1 MIQGIIFDMD
11 GVLCDSE
18 PFITQAAVAMFRE
31 RHGVAVQAAD
41 FLPFTGMGENRFLGG
56 VAERYGVRLDLET
69 DKAFTYARYLDLIR
83 GRLQPMP
90 GVAALIAQCRR
101 MGWRLAVASS
111 ADRVKVDGNLEEL
124 GFGGTAFDAV
134 VDGSQVARKKPAPD
148 LFLLAAAQLG
158 LEPAGCVV
166 FEDAVAGVQAAGAA
180 GMRAIG
186 VRGAFDDARLR
197 AAGAA
202 ATVNDLTEAAEA
214 LARLG

>member
-1 MIQGIIFDMD
+1 VQGD
-11 GVLCDSE
+11 
-18 PFITQAAVAMFRE
+18 
-31 RHGVAVQAAD
+31 D

-134 VDGSQVARKKPAPD
+134 IDGSQVARKKPAPD

-214 LARLG
+214 IARLGQRFRK

>member
-18 PFITQAAVAMFRE
+18 PFITQAAVALFRE
-31 RHGVAVQAAD
+31 RHGVAVQGDD

-69 DKAFTYARYLDLIR
+69 DKAFTYARYLDLIS
-83 GRLQPMP
+83 GRLQPLS
-90 GVAALIAQCRR
+90 GVAAFIAQCRR

-111 ADRVKVDGNLEEL
+111 ADRVKVDGNLAEL

-134 VDGSQVARKKPAPD
+134 IDGSQVARKKPAPD

-158 LEPAGCVV
+158 LDPAGCVV